1 MPAILVNDVSPV
13 ISYVATAAQTLFA
26 VPFEFFNVAD
36 IIVERAGVQLAYSPS
51 PANNNQ
57 YSVTGANAEGGG
69 SITLG
74 GAGAIAGETIVVYR
88 DIAIERLAN
97 YPETGPMAV
106 RSLNAEQAKHIGM
119 MQQLERDIGRS
130 VTVPIGESS
139 IDIPTA
145 ANRANKYLF
154 FDNVGNPEVSTGVST
169 DPSLRVE
176 LAASSGSTLVGSND
190 GASGTL
196 WTTVAGF
203 IAYLRSS
210 IGSSIV
216 GFLQAG
222 TGAVVRT
229 AQDKM
234 RENRTVR
241 DYGAATDGTTNAR
254 PAFVL
259 ADAVGPMVISE
270 GNYLISSSITITNNV
285 RFSKGAKLIIPT
297 GVTVTFNGHVDAGV
311 FQIFQCTGTGAVVLS
326 ADKNFVGYAEWW
338 GAVANISSGGVPAA
352 NSIAINAAIVALA
365 KVQLMPFDYY
375 ISATIKHNTA
385 NGWLCGAGGKWNSPN
400 GLRATRI
407 VMMDGSTNVLQI
419 GPDSNPGSIG
429 LFRQG
434 IKVTGIFVTRAV
446 APVISSAC
454 ASILM
459 QFVLEAYC
467 EDVAAYD
474 SMDSWQFN
482 GTVHCIINRCA
493 AHRVSAG
500 TGGTDSWKGF
510 NVIGTS
516 GIAAGGNASLYLS
529 YCHADDNR
537 TSVVNGIGFFANGKF
552 TDCFWIEC
560 ETVSCTVGM
569 QVIGNSAATNDFGG
583 NDLMILHSINDAFK
597 VYGIEIKD
605 LGVSSNVEVVAPY
618 CGPGVGSTAAIKIA
632 NAYGVV
638 VTGGQMIMGV
648 ATGASAA
655 IRIENSKSCV
665 IDGTLISEITLA
677 GVVVDTCTSCNISP
691 VLKNST
697 VSGAEAIY
705 IFGASTA
712 NKFNAIV
719 SGNASGFT
727 YGYRV
732 NGTTDARNEY
742 NCTGINSAVIA
753 GGSGNKLER
762 NGVQIT
768 ATGLTGTNLASGV
781 MT

>member
-13 ISYVATAAQTLFA
+13 ISYVATAAQTLFS

-36 IIVERAGVQLAYSPS
+36 IFVERAGVQLAYSPS

-74 GAGAIAGETIVVYR
+74 GAGATAGETVVVYR

-106 RSLNAEQAKHIGM
+106 SSLNTEQAKHIGM

-139 IDIPTA
+139 VDIPTA
-145 ANRANKYLF
+145 ANRANKYLY
-154 FDNVGNPEVSTGVST
+154 FDGVGNPVVSDGVS
-169 DPSLRVE
+169 
-176 LAASSGSTLVGSND
+176 SNFVQ
-190 GASGTL
+190 T
-196 WTTVAGF
+196 
-203 IAYLRSS
+203 
-210 IGSSIV
+210 
-216 GFLQAG
+216 G

-259 ADAVGPMVISE
+259 ADAVGPIIISE

-285 RFSKGAKLIIPT
+285 RFSEGAKLIIPT
-297 GVTVTFNGHVDAGV
+297 GVTVTFNGHVDAGI

-326 ADKNFVGYAEWW
+326 ADKNFLGYAEWW
-338 GAVANISSGGVPAA
+338 GAIANISSGGVPAA

-446 APVISSAC
+446 APVVSSAC
-454 ASILM
+454 TSVLM

-537 TSVVNGIGFFANGKF
+537 TSVVNGVGFFADGKF

-569 QVIGNSAATNDFGG
+569 QVIGNSAVTNDYGG
-583 NDLMILHSINDAFK
+583 NDLTILHSINDAFK
-597 VYGIEIKD
+597 VYGIEIRD
-605 LGVSSNVEVVAPY
+605 LGVSSNVEVISPY
-618 CGPGVGSTAAIKIA
+618 CGPGVGATAALRIA

-638 VTGGQMIMGV
+638 VMGGQMIMGI
-648 ATGASAA
+648 ATTASAA
-655 IRIENSKSCV
+655 IRVENSKSCV
-665 IDGTLISEITLA
+665 INGTLISEITLS
-677 GVVVDTCTSCNISP
+677 GVVVDNCTSCNIAP

-712 NKFNAIV
+712 NKFDAIV
-719 SGNASGFT
+719 SGKASGFT

-732 NGTTDARNEY
+732 NGTTDAQNEY

-753 GGSGNKLER
+753 GGSGDKLVR
-762 NGVQIT
+762 NNVQIT